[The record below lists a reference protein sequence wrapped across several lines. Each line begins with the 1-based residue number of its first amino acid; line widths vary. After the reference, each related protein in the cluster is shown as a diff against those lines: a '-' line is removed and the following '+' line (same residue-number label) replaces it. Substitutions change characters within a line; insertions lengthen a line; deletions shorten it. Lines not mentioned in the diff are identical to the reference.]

1 MTDVLK
7 ELLLMTSL
15 IQSTQ
20 VVVVD
25 LLLCTLTTTLLT
37 DVRIFNPD
45 EGVVMPRFSS
55 CFVVTVDPLFWIA
68 GFMVV
73 FIPW

>member
-1 MTDVLK
+1 VTDVLK

-45 EGVVMPRFSS
+45 EGVVMPRFSTEPWHYDP
-55 CFVVTVDPLFWIA
+55 FVRIEYSY
-68 GFMVV
+68 
-73 FIPW
+73 IS

>member
-37 DVRIFNPD
+37 DVRLFNPD
-45 EGVVMPRFSS
+45 KGVVMPWFSS
-55 CFVVTVDPLFWIA
+55 RFVVTADPLFWIV